1 MKRNPATL
9 AAIGQALY
17 GPVWQKA
24 LSDALDV
31 SDRTMR
37 RWLKGEFIIPD
48 GVWDELTAICQTRG
62 AAIFHWASSLRKSF

>member
-24 LSDALDV
+24 LSGALDV

-48 GVWDELTAICQTRG
+48 GVWGELTAICMRR
-62 AAIFHWASSLRKSF
+62 AKAILEFCQNLN